1 MMNKPWIG
9 YVASGLILVAGVL
22 ELFAGKIA
30 LGVFLMVMAVIS
42 LLLRIYFLKKLKGG
56 ENKE

>member
-1 MMNKPWIG
+1 MNKPWIG

-22 ELFAGKIA
+22 ELLAGKIT

-56 ENKE
+56 EKKD